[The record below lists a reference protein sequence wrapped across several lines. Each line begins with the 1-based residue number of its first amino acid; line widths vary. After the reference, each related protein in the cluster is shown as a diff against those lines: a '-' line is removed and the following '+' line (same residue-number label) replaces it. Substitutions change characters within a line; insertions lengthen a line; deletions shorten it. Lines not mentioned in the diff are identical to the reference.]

1 MSVSLRPRLLSRARL
16 VVFLVVGASALSAS
30 CSPRLDDA
38 RDPLPTLRAHL
49 ATERAALDGAVG
61 HEALRRCS
69 RVRVLLDRMEAHT
82 GEPPTAEEAECRGA
96 LPQRVL
102 AEALRDVAAATAEGR
117 VRDTVLACSV
127 ALHALQLLG
136 EDDLDASRC
145 TSSET
150 LAADE

>member
-1 MSVSLRPRLLSRARL
+1 MSVPLRLLFSTPARL
-16 VVFLVVGASALSAS
+16 VALIVVCASALSTS
-30 CSPRLDDA
+30 CSPRLEDA
-38 RDPLPTLRAHL
+38 RDPVPAIRAHL

-82 GEPPTAEEAECRGA
+82 GEPPTADEAECRRA
-96 LPQRVL
+96 LPRRIL
-102 AEALRDVAAATAEGR
+102 AEARRDVDAATAEGR